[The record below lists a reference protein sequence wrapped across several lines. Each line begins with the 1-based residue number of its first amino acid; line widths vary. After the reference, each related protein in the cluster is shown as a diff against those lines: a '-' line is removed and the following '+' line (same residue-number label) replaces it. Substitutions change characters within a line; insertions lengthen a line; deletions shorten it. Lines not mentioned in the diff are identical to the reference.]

1 MLFYKMVLQKLAPDK
16 KLNRNNQWNNSETAV
31 ANATSTRKQKNASS
45 LSEFSSL
52 ALCIKFQI
60 LDYQGK
66 RLENIL
72 CMLLCAKK

>member
-1 MLFYKMVLQKLAPDK
+1 MLFYKMILQKLAPDK

-45 LSEFSSL
+45 LSEFSSH

-60 LDYQGK
+60 LDYQVK